1 MWKLVETEA
10 VPRKVLVVDDEPAMR
25 RMVEHVLQLDGLH
38 VCTAANG
45 AECLVAVG
53 AESPDL
59 VILDVNMPVMDG
71 LEALRLLRQNPTT
84 RDLPVIMLTARD
96 SDHDVT
102 RGWMTGVDLYLTKP
116 FRLEELRLA
125 VGRALEVTATRA
137 DERTPGNGP
146 SQTSSK

>member
-1 MWKLVETEA
+1 MATEA
-10 VPRKVLVVDDEPAMR
+10 APRKVLVVDDDPAMR

-71 LEALRLLRQNPTT
+71 LEALCC
-84 RDLPVIMLTARD
+84 
-96 SDHDVT
+96 SDVK
-102 RGWMTGVDLYLTKP
+102 RGA
-116 FRLEELRLA
+116 A
-125 VGRALEVTATRA
+125 VQGATPA
-137 DERTPGNGP
+137 
-146 SQTSSK
+146 